1 MACFRKFAGP
11 KGYIDQV
18 DYVEMIRLLDP
29 ELTDKDAT
37 LLYETM
43 DTDGSGVVECDEFV
57 ASFAVIKIQESQTPK
72 LRFLAQAAAQQ
83 YEPPW
88 KPNPEL
94 EMLGKDFDIKVQD
107 LLRGIRKNEVEITG
121 EEVMEVLEK
130 LFRDVDVDASRQ
142 LDKYELAEVMREYY
156 RLTGVA
162 RSRSKVV
169 DEVMA
174 AMARY
179 DTDQSGGL
187 DFKEFCL
194 MFSDREAGTPVFK
207 TKLPVGVLDDVRRL
221 AVRLPGDKY

>member
-83 YEPPW
+83 Y
-88 KPNPEL
+88 
-94 EMLGKDFDIKVQD
+94 DC
-107 LLRGIRKNEVEITG
+107 LLYTSPSP
-121 EEVMEVLEK
+121 
-130 LFRDVDVDASRQ
+130 RDS
-142 LDKYELAEVMREYY
+142 
-156 RLTGVA
+156 
-162 RSRSKVV
+162 
-169 DEVMA
+169 
-174 AMARY
+174 
-179 DTDQSGGL
+179 
-187 DFKEFCL
+187 
-194 MFSDREAGTPVFK
+194 
-207 TKLPVGVLDDVRRL
+207 
-221 AVRLPGDKY
+221 